1 MPAVITHKT
10 VMLLARERLVEIRDL
25 LQAKVDIGVED
36 LTVLDRQLL
45 AMATEAA
52 RVFNTEPRPRTQL
65 GGLLFT
71 ELEGPDNDRYP
82 ISQYSVLGSM
92 GPDITAFS
100 NILIPGQGW
109 VFDTVHKGMP
119 DGNRELVNAQT
130 CDFIITFWIKARDL
144 VTAEYSDV
152 GERNK
157 ILDRMRAYVL
167 GHLCHI
173 ATDVISHPYVNDY
186 QWQQATR
193 DVMKFHSEI
202 EYDMEAEVAIGL
214 LRRASLRSG
223 QDWDDWWLDES
234 LPRQFFTAYEQALEQ
249 VYSAGDLQQRRV
261 GYKEFEDHLTSL
273 GPPDMDAD
281 FVKDGYSV
289 LRHGVV
295 SKGYVYG
302 YWSWWGW
309 LSLLALPAVAMPL
322 VVAAMP
328 NAGKMLLPDSEEYK
342 ERAWMEFF
350 STPMAF
356 SLPAIIG
363 YGALVGSVTTGGIAG
378 RYWVGMVGAI
388 VTAILAIVL
397 FATTAVDELHPGF
410 SWTVLF
416 VVPLVIAIVQL
427 IVGAVDLAGI
437 HKGRGGVT
445 MLFALPLA
453 MLVLFLLGFGLPF
466 ISIDG
471 IFRLADSGYSPDTPF
486 KSPGFWIAFALWVIA
501 CFVLWFWAPTKLR
514 SLGRIP
520 EQPKGDL
527 VTRRFVRL
535 FDDASLHRDSQ
546 LTGDDIPDEIYPG
559 GRRELLKL
567 WWTGSGDL
575 YVRSDRYQLHFSAHE
590 DGRDAQI
597 VHAPIVPMTL
607 QEFLEFLKR
616 TVRQPGASNV
626 DVLDAAL
633 VHQEEG
639 SYQLPVGAAFGDHGD
654 AEDTREEHDSKAA
667 SFIKLGTTE
676 ENSEYILYHAPKV
689 AQSVGYGE
697 RGAVPPER
705 NLGEVPITHDGA
717 EEGYPFLHNPRVAQ
731 ATDSLMSYAADFSA
745 ILSMAAVTH
754 MKTLSYSEGNNLTK
768 IYQVF
773 RNWNLDRRRVN
784 EWRTIIAGGAANENA
799 ADPAGYYA
807 NMLGGSLRPD
817 NHDSWH
823 SPLHDSDPAAFT
835 EGEQTARQLGWVNVF
850 REWLAVRQDDDED
863 PLADSA
869 MTAGNPSNRALSRA
883 MSYLFDLDDPTSAP

>member
-10 VMLLARERLVEIRDL
+10 IMLLARERLVEIRDL
-25 LQAKVDIGVED
+25 LQDKVDIGVAD
-36 LTVLDRQLL
+36 LTDLDRQLL
-45 AMATEAA
+45 AMAKEAA
-52 RVFNTEPRPRTQL
+52 RVFNTEPRPRTEL
-65 GGLLFT
+65 SGILFT

-82 ISQYSVLGSM
+82 ISQYAVLGSM
-92 GPDITAFS
+92 GPDITGFS

-109 VFDTVHKGMP
+109 VFDTVHKGTP
-119 DGNRELVNAQT
+119 DGDRELVNAQT
-130 CDFIITFWIKARDL
+130 CDFIMTFWNKARDL

-152 GERNK
+152 SERNK

-167 GHLCHI
+167 GHLSHI
-173 ATDVISHPYVNDY
+173 ATDVISHPYVSDY
-186 QWQQATR
+186 QWQQATK
-193 DVMKFHSEI
+193 DIAKFHSEI
-202 EYDMEAEVAIGL
+202 EYDMEAEIAIGI
-214 LRRASLRSG
+214 LRRASLRTG

-234 LPRQFFTAYEQALEQ
+234 IPPQFFTAYAQSLEQ
-249 VYSAGDLQQRRV
+249 VYTTNGQRRH

-273 GPPDMDAD
+273 GFPALNAD

-309 LSLLALPAVAMPL
+309 LTLLAVPAVAMPL

-328 NAGKMLLPDSEEYK
+328 NGSKMLLPDSDQYK
-342 ERAWMEFF
+342 ERAWMEFLA
-350 STPMAF
+350 TPMAF
-356 SLPAIIG
+356 SLPAMIG

-378 RYWVGMVGAI
+378 RYWFGMIGAI
-388 VTAILAIVL
+388 VSAILAIVL
-397 FATTAVDELHPGF
+397 FATTAADELHPGF

-416 VVPLVIAIVQL
+416 AIPLVIAIVQL
-427 IVGAVDLAGI
+427 ILGAVDLGGT

-445 MLFALPLA
+445 MLFALPLV
-453 MLVLFLLGFGLPF
+453 MWILFLLGFSVLF
-466 ISIDG
+466 IIIDG
-471 IFRLADSGYSPDTPF
+471 IFRVADSDYKPDTPF
-486 KSPGFWIAFALWVIA
+486 KSPGFWITFALWTIT

-535 FDDASLHRDSQ
+535 FDDATLHRESQ
-546 LTGDDIPDEIYPG
+546 LASVNVPDEVYPS
-559 GRRELLKL
+559 GRRKLLKL
-567 WWTGSGDL
+567 WWTGTGDL

-607 QEFLEFLKR
+607 EEFLNFLKR
-616 TVRQPGASNV
+616 TVKQPGTNDTDKLEGAFTH
-626 DVLDAAL
+626 D
-633 VHQEEG
+633 EEKD
-639 SYQLPVGAAFGDHGD
+639 YRLPIGAAFSDHGD
-654 AEDTREEHDSKAA
+654 DEDTRAEHDNKAA
-667 SFIKLGTTE
+667 TFIKLGTSE

-705 NLGEVPITHDGA
+705 NLGEVPVTHDGA
-717 EEGYPFLHNPRVAQ
+717 EEGYEFLHNPGIAQ
-731 ATDSLMSYAADFSA
+731 ATDTLMSYAADFSA
-745 ILSMAAVTH
+745 ILSMGAVTH
-754 MKTLSYSEGNNLTK
+754 MKTLSYSDGNNLSK

-784 EWRTIIAGGAANENA
+784 EWRTIVAGGAANENA
-799 ADPAGYYA
+799 ANSAGYFA

-823 SPLHDSDPAAFT
+823 SPLHDSDAAAFT
-835 EGEQTARQLGWVNVF
+835 EGEQTARQLGWVKVL
-850 REWLAVRQDDDED
+850 REWLAVRQED
-863 PLADSA
+863 SQNPLAD
-869 MTAGNPSNRALSRA
+869 TAFTPGNPSNRALSRA
-883 MSYLFDLDDPTSAP
+883 MAYLFDLNDPAGAP

>member
-25 LQAKVDIGVED
+25 LQDKVDNAADD
-36 LTVLDRQLL
+36 LTELDRQLL

-52 RVFNTEPRPRTQL
+52 RVLNTEPRPRTQL
-65 GGLLFT
+65 RGLLFT

-82 ISQYSVLGSM
+82 ISQYAVLGSM

-100 NILIPGQGW
+100 SILIPGQDW
-109 VFDTVHKGMP
+109 VFDIVHKGTP
-119 DGNRELVNAQT
+119 DSNRELVNAQT
-130 CDFIITFWIKARDL
+130 CDFIMTFWNKARDL
-144 VTAEYSDV
+144 IASEFSDV
-152 GERNK
+152 TERSK
-157 ILDRMRAYVL
+157 VLDRMRAYVL

-193 DVMKFHSEI
+193 DIMKFHSEI
-202 EYDMEAEVAIGL
+202 EYDMEAEVATGL
-214 LRRASLRSG
+214 LRRESLRSG

-234 LPRQFFTAYEQALEQ
+234 LPPQFFTAYEQALEQ
-249 VYSAGDLQQRRV
+249 IYRAGDLTQRRR
-261 GYKEFEDHLTSL
+261 GYKEFEDELLSL
-273 GPPDMDAD
+273 DPPNMNAD
-281 FVKDGYSV
+281 FIRDGYSV

-295 SKGYVYG
+295 GKGYVYG

-309 LSLLALPAVAMPL
+309 LSLLAVPLVAMPL

-328 NAGKMLLPDSEEYK
+328 NGGKMLLPDSEEYK

-356 SLPAIIG
+356 SLPAMIG
-363 YGALVGSVTTGGIAG
+363 YGALVGSVTTGGISG
-378 RYWVGMVGAI
+378 RYWVGMIGAI
-388 VTAILAIVL
+388 VSAILAIVL

-427 IVGAVDLAGI
+427 IVSAVDLDGL
-437 HKGRGGVT
+437 HKARGGVT

-471 IFRLADSGYSPDTPF
+471 IFRVADSGYNPDSPF
-486 KSPGFWIAFALWVIA
+486 KSPGFWIAFGLWVIA
-501 CFVLWFWAPTKLR
+501 VFVLWFWAPTKLR

-520 EQPKGDL
+520 EQPKGDM

-535 FDDASLHRDSQ
+535 FDDATLHRDAQ
-546 LTGDDIPDEIYPG
+546 LTGDDLPDEIYPG
-559 GRRELLKL
+559 GRRDLLKL
-567 WWTGSGDL
+567 WWTGTGDL
-575 YVRSDRYQLHFSAHE
+575 YLRSDRYQLHFSAHA

-607 QEFLEFLKR
+607 QEFLAFLKR
-616 TVRQPGASNV
+616 TVKQPGTSTADKLGGKV
-626 DVLDAAL
+626 
-633 VHQEEG
+633 VHDEDED
-639 SYQLPVGAAFGDHGD
+639 YQLPVGAAFGDHGD
-654 AEDTREEHDSKAA
+654 DEDSRAEHDDKAA
-667 SFIKLGTTE
+667 SFTRLGTADEDSAYT
-676 ENSEYILYHAPKV
+676 LYHAPKV

-697 RGAVPPER
+697 RGAVPPAR
-705 NLGEVPITHDGA
+705 NLGEVPVTHDGA
-717 EEGYPFLHNPRVAQ
+717 EEGYEFLHNPRVAQ
-731 ATDSLMSYAADFSA
+731 ATESLMSYAADFSA
-745 ILSMAAVTH
+745 VLSMAAVTH
-754 MKTLSYSEGNNLTK
+754 MKTLSYNDEDNLPK

-784 EWRTIIAGGAANENA
+784 EWRTIVAGGAASENA
-799 ADPAGYYA
+799 TNPAGYYA
-807 NMLGGSLRPD
+807 NMLGGSLRPS
-817 NHDSWH
+817 NHASWV
-823 SPLHDSDPAAFT
+823 SPLHSSDPAAFT
-835 EGEQTARQLGWVNVF
+835 EGEQTARQMGWVKVF
-850 REWLAVRQDDDED
+850 REWLAVRQTNGED
-863 PLADSA
+863 PFDIEA
-869 MTAGNPSNRALSRA
+869 MNPGNPGNLALSRA
-883 MSYLFDLDDPTSAP
+883 MRYLFDLEEPTSTP